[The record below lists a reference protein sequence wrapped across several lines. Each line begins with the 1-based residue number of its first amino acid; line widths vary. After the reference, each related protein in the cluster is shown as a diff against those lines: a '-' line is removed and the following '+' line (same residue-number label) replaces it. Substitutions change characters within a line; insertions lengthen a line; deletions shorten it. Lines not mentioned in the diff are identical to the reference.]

1 MSRETLA
8 IFEQQLETFLA
19 RHAEVEGER
28 AALAARLA
36 SVERAYE
43 DLLRRVQRYEG
54 ERLEIRARLERL
66 LSRLGLSGAA

>member
-8 IFEQQLETFLA
+8 IFERQLETFIA
-19 RHAEVEGER
+19 RHAEVEDQR

-43 DLLRRVQRYEG
+43 DLLRRVEKYEG
-54 ERLEIRARLERL
+54 ERIEIRSRLERL
-66 LSRLGLSGAA
+66 LARLGLSGAA